1 MQILFF
7 PIMTITSMTTTTS
20 MTSAVSCCEHKS
32 NFIYVFNRKLRLTIT
47 AAVSASVS
55 ISASMTTSVTIT
67 SSVTF
72 ILRVYINYK
81 TKFYKFLLPPYRCPA
96 SAANKTALMINN
108 PKSKAITDFIFT

>member
-55 ISASMTTSVTIT
+55 ISASMTA
-67 SSVTF
+67 SVTF